1 MAAKW
6 RRMAVSYQLVYSTKR
21 RSVALQIKQGQ
32 LTVRAPVGVSEAD
45 IQRLIAAKQPWIDK
59 HLQRAKAQV
68 APDWLALKKLPFQ
81 QRHITVNVRVSTLSD
96 ARLDED
102 TLQVSLSSRCQAQN
116 LLPHARKQIKRWYQQ
131 QAQHWFG
138 QRLAYWQQEM
148 KLTAA
153 QFVIGDWKS
162 RWGYCN
168 NKAELGF
175 NWRLMMAPDWVAD
188 YVVVHELAHLRHL
201 NHSAKFWQL
210 VHKHYPR
217 AGDAAEFL
225 KQNQYW
231 MNI

>member
-1 MAAKW
+1 M
-6 RRMAVSYQLVYSTKR
+6 SYQLVYSAKR

-32 LTVRAPVGVSEAD
+32 LTVRAPIGISEAD
-45 IQRLIAAKQPWIDK
+45 IQRLLVAKQPWIDK
-59 HLQRAKAQV
+59 HLQYAKAQV
-68 APDWLALKKLPFQ
+68 APDWLALKQLPFQ
-81 QRHITVNVRVSTLSD
+81 QCQLTLNVQVSTQSD
-96 ARLDED
+96 VRLVED
-102 TLQVSLSSRCQAQN
+102 RLQVSLSSRCQAKN
-116 LLPHARKQIKRWYQQ
+116 LGTHARKQIKRWYQQ
-131 QAQHWFG
+131 QAQQWFG

-148 KLTAA
+148 KLTAT

-168 NKAELGF
+168 SKAELGF
-175 NWRLMMAPDWVAD
+175 NWRLMMVPCWVAD

-210 VHKHYPR
+210 VHKHYPKAR
-217 AGDAAEFL
+217 EAAEFL